1 MGGVPST
8 TLLDSITDAD
18 ASTAG
23 TVVLCGSHGGVY
35 PAAVASQARAR
46 AAIFNDAG
54 IGYQSAGIAGVIA
67 LASVGLAAAS
77 VACMSCEI
85 GSAADTRD
93 NGRISFVNAPAQA
106 LGVEAGQT
114 AIEAARLLEK
124 APIPEEHLEKP
135 VETWATV
142 PLGAD
147 GTDVHLL
154 DSAALIGPRD
164 AGQIV
169 ITGSHGGLVG
179 GDPQR
184 ALKVD
189 ARVAVFND
197 AGVGK
202 NGIGVMRLPA
212 LDQRGVAAVTVSHET
227 ARIGDAASI
236 FETGV
241 LSATNRSAAA
251 LGAREGQPL
260 YDWLITLA

>member
-1 MGGVPST
+1 MPDT

-23 TVVLCGSHGGVY
+23 TVVFSGSHGGLY
-35 PAAVASQARAR
+35 PAAVASQAQAR
-46 AAIFNDAG
+46 AVIFNDAG
-54 IGYQSAGIAGVIA
+54 IGYQSAGVAGVHA
-67 LASVGLAAAS
+67 LSEIGLAAAT
-77 VACMSCEI
+77 VACMSSEI
-85 GSAADTRD
+85 GSARETRD
-93 NGRISFVNAPAQA
+93 NGRISFVNAAAEA
-106 LGVEAGQT
+106 LGVEVGQT
-114 AIEAARLLEK
+114 AIEAAALLCKAEVPEK
-124 APIPEEHLEKP
+124 RMPKP

-142 PLGAD
+142 PLGPD
-147 GTDVHLL
+147 GIDVHLL
-154 DSAALIGPRD
+154 DSAALVGPRD

-179 GDPQR
+179 GDPRR

-202 NGIGVMRLPA
+202 NGIGLTRLPA
-212 LDQRGVAAVTVSHET
+212 LDPRGVAAVTVSHES

-241 LSATNRSAAA
+241 ISATNRSAAA
-251 LGAREGQPL
+251 LGAREGRPL
-260 YDWLITLA
+260 YDWLATLA